1 MSAVLRSILSFLL
14 LIAWS
19 AAAGAADSPFPD
31 IQRILD
37 KKILVV
43 AILARDAPPM
53 IMSDDDGNPIGH
65 EVDLANDIGDKLG
78 VAVEF
83 VRSAKTYDDVVEVVA
98 RGEADVAV
106 SFVSRSVERAKR
118 VYFTRSYVRQSA
130 RIIYSRLG
138 WAQLR
143 ERHPTLRQITG
154 IDESAAAA
162 EVVFGILKGSVY
174 ARTLKVGFPQIKTEE
189 YESFP
194 EIMAAIKERKIFGG
208 YHGEIQI
215 KFFMRQHPAFAI
227 HVGTEPPIRDPS
239 DIAIAVRPDAPNL
252 VRWLDIYLENRIG
265 ELDAHAVIERYEA
278 ARAQQTQ

>member
-1 MSAVLRSILSFLL
+1 MIAALRSILSSLL

-37 KKILVV
+37 KKTLVV

-53 IMSDDDGNPIGH
+53 IMTGKDGSPIGH
-65 EVDLANDIGDKLG
+65 EVDLANAIGDKLG

-83 VRSAKTYDDVVEVVA
+83 VRTAETYDDVVALVG

-106 SFVSRSVERAKR
+106 SFVSRSAERAKS
-118 VYFTRSYVRQSA
+118 VMFTKPYVKQSA
-130 RIIYSRLG
+130 RVIYSRVG

-143 ERHPTLRQITG
+143 ERYPDLDDIKK
-154 IDESAAAA
+154 IDDAGAAA
-162 EVVFGILKGSVY
+162 EIRLGVLKGSVY
-174 ARTLKVGFPQIKTEE
+174 ARTLELDLPQFKVKE
-189 YESFP
+189 YETFP

-215 KFFMRQHPAFAI
+215 KFFMRQHPEFAI
-227 HVGTEPPIRDPS
+227 HVGTEPPVRDRS
-239 DIAIAVRPDAPNL
+239 DISIAVRPDAPNL
-252 VRWLDIYLENRIG
+252 VRWLDIYLEDQIG
-265 ELDAHAVIERYEA
+265 EQDADGVIKRFEAAHAE
-278 ARAQQTQ
+278 QLQ

>member
-1 MSAVLRSILSFLL
+1 MIAVLRLL
-14 LIAWS
+14 LSSLLLLAWS
-19 AAAGAADSPFPD
+19 SAAGAADSPFPD

-37 KKILVV
+37 KKTLVV
-43 AILARDAPPM
+43 AILAQDAPPM
-53 IMSDDDGNPIGH
+53 FMTDKDGNPIGH

-83 VRSAKTYDDVVEVVA
+83 VRTAKTYDDVVEVVA

-106 SFVSRSVERAKR
+106 SFLTRSPERAKS
-118 VYFTRSYVRQSA
+118 VYFTKTYVKQSA
-130 RIIYSRLG
+130 RIVYSRLG

-143 ERHPTLRQITG
+143 ERHPGLKDIAK
-154 IDESAAAA
+154 IDDVGAAA
-162 EVVFGILKGSVY
+162 EIRLGVLKGSVY
-174 ARTLKVGFPQIKTEE
+174 ARTLELEFPQFKVEE

-215 KFFMRQHPAFAI
+215 KFFMRQHPEFAI
-227 HVGTEPPIRDPS
+227 HVGTEPPVHDPS
-239 DIAIAVRPDAPNL
+239 NIAIAVRPDAPNL

-265 ELDAHAVIERYEA
+265 ELDATAVIERYEA
-278 ARAQQTQ
+278 AHAEQTQ